1 RHWERFAMV
10 KARVINDDNSQD
22 VKWLKSILHPFT
34 FRRYL
39 DFTTL
44 DALRNMKKLIA
55 TEIRRRRLSNNI
67 KLGAGGIRE
76 VEFFAQS
83 FQLIHGGREPAL
95 QSKSLLRTLDAL
107 TELDIVER

>member
-1 RHWERFAMV
+1 MV
-10 KARVINDDNSQD
+10 KEH
-22 VKWLKSILHPFT
+22 LHPFT

-76 VEFFAQS
+76 VEFLPKVFS
-83 FQLIHGGREPAL
+83 
-95 QSKSLLRTLDAL
+95 
-107 TELDIVER
+107 